1 MCIRDSRKT
10 GAARDNRQSY
20 EGMGLGVFIAKTLLE
35 RTGAELSFANGYDPQ
50 QRPAVKAMPR
60 GAIVEIQW
68 PRAAVEQ
75 ITAALGEN
83 RAMKI

>member
-1 MCIRDSRKT
+1 
-10 GAARDNRQSY
+10 
-20 EGMGLGVFIAKTLLE
+20 
-35 RTGAELSFANGYDPQ
+35 
-50 QRPAVKAMPR
+50 
-60 GAIVEIQW
+60 VEIQW

>member
-1 MCIRDSRKT
+1 
-10 GAARDNRQSY
+10 
-20 EGMGLGVFIAKTLLE
+20 LLE
-35 RTGAELSFANGYDPQ
+35 RTGAELNFANGYDPQ
-50 QRPAVKAMPR
+50 QRPAAKATPR